1 MSLEV
6 HKAKNE
12 VIAKALEYIEYTV
25 FPSQRESDS
34 PNYAAH
40 CAYLEDELFL
50 AAKRLV
56 KAVDQLPE
64 INKPGGWDKV

>member
-6 HKAKNE
+6 WQSKND
-12 VIAKALEYIEYTV
+12 VITKALEYISYTF

-34 PNYAAH
+34 YNYEAH
-40 CAYLEDELFL
+40 RDYLEEQLFL

-64 INKPGGWDKV
+64 INKPGGWDKI

>member
-6 HKAKNE
+6 WQSKND
-12 VIAKALEYIEYTV
+12 VIAKALEYISYTF

-34 PNYAAH
+34 YNYAAH
-40 CAYLEDELFL
+40 RDYLEDELFL

-64 INKPGGWDKV
+64 INQPGGWDKI

>member
-6 HKAKNE
+6 YESKNE
-12 VIAKALEYIEYTV
+12 VLSKAIDYVSYAV

-34 PNYAAH
+34 PNYSAH
-40 CAYLEDELFL
+40 CSYLEDELFL

-56 KAVDQLPE
+56 KAVDRLPE
-64 INKPGGWDKV
+64 VDKPGGWDKI